1 MRNELLCNVVIYLP
15 SRVKHFLICQV
26 NYISNPPCSSSVL
39 ADMWRARRRPKFSP
53 GHHLIMLVTI
63 HDENNHIDD
72 VDESDHM
79 LPTLLTCFILSSIES
94 MTMKAPVR
102 PTPALKRKNV
112 LKNHHYHNH
121 EIIIL
126 TVIKLSSPSAIIY
139 YSSPAVGHYRTRVRG
154 VQHVNPKN
162 NIGYNV
168 VTSSSSPST

>member
-1 MRNELLCNVVIYLP
+1 MATI
-15 SRVKHFLICQV
+15 K
-26 NYISNPPCSSSVL
+26 NPPYSSSVL

-72 VDESDHM
+72 VDESDHL
-79 LPTLLTCFILSSIES
+79 LPTLMTCFILSSIES

-139 YSSPAVGHYRTRVRG
+139 QSSPAVGHYRTRVRG